1 MWVNCVS
8 LSVFNSEDLGW
19 FTVVGCPAVCGGSI
33 RVSSRNLK
41 HVLTLLNR
49 EDQFLS
55 QWGHIATSVQ
65 PPPGVGV
72 EVC

>member
-8 LSVFNSEDLGW
+8 LSVFNS
-19 FTVVGCPAVCGGSI
+19 CPAMCVAV
-33 RVSSRNLK
+33 VSSRNLK
-41 HVLTLLNR
+41 HVLTVLNR

-55 QWGHIATSVQ
+55 QWSHIATSVQ
-65 PPPGVGV
+65 PPSGVGV